1 MNQKEL
7 EEQDKTFTMTVDNWS
22 HRLCGFQQAHAI
34 FRANWHYV
42 RSSDKQFRDFKHMS
56 RLEERGVNVHN
67 KMVKLEDVGVRLSK
81 VVESVIAGSNTSTT
95 RVAGGTSVLSAVPFY
110 QSYELLS
117 SDKFSMMYSTL
128 VKKIIHNIIASHK
141 VYFSPTVQV

>member
-1 MNQKEL
+1 MPNRNQKQL

-42 RSSDKQFRDFKHMS
+42 RSSDKQFRDFKQLS

-67 KMVKLEDVGVRLSK
+67 KMVKLEDVGVSLSK
-81 VVESVIAGSNTSTT
+81 VDSNII
-95 RVAGGTSVLSAVPFY
+95 SVLLLRTLIFTGIVSLFLVPN
-110 QSYELLS
+110 SPI
-117 SDKFSMMYSTL
+117 L
-128 VKKIIHNIIASHK
+128 VSVAAWISWTEM
-141 VYFSPTVQV
+141 TVPVK